1 LAPVD
6 RVPVGRGGKLERW
19 LVLPG
24 LSLVRELLQLLANGL
39 VTGSIISIGAVGLTL
54 VYGILRI
61 VNFAHG
67 EYLTFGAY
75 MAFVV
80 NISWGGSMVLAVAF
94 AVAMTALLGV
104 ALEFALWRPMRNQ
117 RAGVISLFIT
127 SIGVALV
134 VRHVIFMQWGGQP
147 RRYDVDVFQVYDLGV
162 FRLSRSQLVA
172 VAVAFSAILL
182 VGVLLARTM
191 LGKSMRALSDDPAL
205 ASVAGIDV
213 GRVVVYTWIL
223 GAALAG
229 LGGVLQGL
237 VQTSFNPNMGFT
249 LLLPIFAA
257 VILGGIGSPYGALAA
272 GIVLGLGMELATW
285 DMLAG
290 GIRAVYKPAVAFALL
305 IVILLVRPQGVLGKA
320 RTV

>member
-1 LAPVD
+1 M
-6 RVPVGRGGKLERW
+6 
-19 LVLPG
+19 
-24 LSLVRELLQLLANGL
+24 SELLQLLANGL

-67 EYLTFGAY
+67 EYLTFGAF
-75 MAFVV
+75 MAFLV
-80 NISWGGSMVLAVAF
+80 NVTWGGDMVLAVAF
-94 AVAMTALLGV
+94 AIAATALLGV
-104 ALEFALWRPMRNQ
+104 MLEFVLWRPMRNKG
-117 RAGVISLFIT
+117 AGIISLFIT

-134 VRHVIFMQWGGQP
+134 VRHVIFIQWGAQP
-147 RRYDVDVFQVYDLGV
+147 RRYDVDVFQVYDFGI
-162 FRLSRSQLVA
+162 FRLSLSQVVA
-172 VAVAFSAILL
+172 IALAFSAIIL
-182 VGVLLARTM
+182 VGIMLARTT
-191 LGKSMRALSDDPAL
+191 LGKSMRALSDDPGL

-213 GRVVVYTWIL
+213 DRVVIYTWIL
-223 GAALAG
+223 GAGLAG

-272 GIVLGLGMELATW
+272 GVLLGLFMELSTW
-285 DMLAG
+285 DVLAG

-305 IVILLVRPQGVLGKA
+305 ILILLVRPQGVLGKA
-320 RTV
+320 RTL